1 MTQAYVGF
9 LLRHR
14 WLAIILSLLVVVA
27 AGWGGSYLTLSADSE
42 VFFAEDD
49 PQLAAY
55 DSIRNTY
62 TSDDNVYMVYVP
74 ADGDVFTPD
83 NLAVVERIT
92 EAAWK
97 MPYAIRVDSLSNFQH
112 TEADGDDLAVAPLV
126 ENAADMSAEQ
136 VERVRK
142 IATNE
147 PLLKGRIVTESGHM
161 TAINVT
167 MGYGS
172 DARDQALTQIIPYT
186 RELRAQIE
194 ADYPGSALLVTGKV
208 PGDNAFTEAA
218 LGDLTGI
225 MPIALLLALACIAAF
240 MWMSSRSV
248 LTAAMTTLATIII
261 VIASVVTAMGAAG
274 WLGYVI
280 TSPLANAPTVIL
292 TLAVADAMHIMV
304 IYFQRLRG
312 GADKLEAMHASLVL
326 NFQAVAL
333 TSVTTI
339 IGFLALNFS
348 DAPPFHDLGN
358 VSAMGI
364 AAAWLFS
371 ITLLPAL
378 VTLLP
383 GSAVVTE
390 GGDTQGRA
398 MQALADW
405 VIRNHR
411 RCLVVSGTLIIAA
424 AACVPMNE
432 LYDVW
437 AEYFDESTQIRK
449 DSDRA
454 RAHLNGFNTLEFAAG
469 AGGPGDVAD
478 PDYLR
483 TLDNF
488 ANWLREQP
496 QVAHV
501 STFSDI
507 MKRLNKNMHGD
518 EPAWYKLP
526 DNRELA
532 AQYLLLYEFSLPFG
546 LDLTNQV
553 NLQKSGTR
561 VIAALRTSSTR
572 DLLALQDRAQA
583 WQRDNADDD
592 FFHVG
597 ASSDAMFA
605 HIGHTNVRSMLL
617 GSLLGIAVIAVII
630 GLALRSLTFG
640 LLSLA
645 ANILPMLV
653 GFGLW
658 GLLHGRVGL
667 GLSVVSGLTMGIVV
681 DYTVHLFSKYL
692 RAKREQNLST
702 PDAIRYA
709 FGTVGVALIVTTLVL
724 CANFGMLAFSVFALN
739 SDMGTLT
746 AGIILIALVIDLFF
760 LPPVLMALPDRVAE
774 PVGEA
779 LQAS

>member
-1 MTQAYVGF
+1 MTEAYVGF
-9 LLRHR
+9 LLRNR
-14 WLAIILSLLVVVA
+14 WLAILFSLLVVVA
-27 AGWGGSYLTLSADSE
+27 SGWGGQFLTLSADSE

-55 DSIRNTY
+55 DAVRNTY
-62 TSDDNVYMVYVP
+62 TSDDNVYFVFVP
-74 ADGDVFTPD
+74 ADGNVFTPD
-83 NLAVVERIT
+83 NLAVVEHIT
-92 EAAWK
+92 EAAWQ
-97 MPYAIRVDSLSNFQH
+97 MPYALRVDSLSNFQH
-112 TEADGDDLAVAPLV
+112 TEAQGDDLAVAPLV
-126 ENAADMSAEQ
+126 EDGADMTPSQ
-136 VERVRK
+136 VQRVRD

-167 MGYGS
+167 VGYGG
-172 DARDQALTQIIPYT
+172 DTRDTAMAQIIPYT
-186 RELRAQIE
+186 RSLRAQIE
-194 ADYPGSALLVTGKV
+194 ADNPGSALLVTGKV

-218 LGDLTGI
+218 LSDLTGI

-248 LTAAMTTLATIII
+248 LTATMTTLATIVI
-261 VIASVVTAMGAAG
+261 VVASVVAAMGTAG

-292 TLAVADAMHIMV
+292 TLAVADSMHIMV

-312 GADKLEAMHASLVL
+312 GASKLEAMHGSLVL

-383 GSAVVTE
+383 GGAVVAE
-390 GGDTQGRA
+390 GSDGQGQA
-398 MQALADW
+398 MKRLADW

-411 RCLVVSGTLIIAA
+411 RCLVGSSVVILAA

-437 AEYFDESTQIRK
+437 AEYFDTSTQIRK

-469 AGGPGDVAD
+469 AGGAGDVAD
-478 PDYLR
+478 PEYLR
-483 TLDNF
+483 TLDAF

-518 EPAWYKLP
+518 DPAWYKLP
-526 DNRELA
+526 DSRELA

-553 NLQKSGTR
+553 NLEKSGTR
-561 VIAALRTSSTR
+561 VIAALHTSSTR
-572 DLLALQDRAQA
+572 DLLALQDRAQT
-583 WQRDNADDD
+583 WQREHADAD

-630 GLALRSLTFG
+630 GVALRSLTFG

-653 GFGLW
+653 GFGIW

-746 AGIILIALVIDLFF
+746 AGIILIALIIDLLF
-760 LPPVLMALPDRVAE
+760 LPPVLMALPDRVAQ
-774 PVGEA
+774 PDVAVPQPG
-779 LQAS
+779 